1 MAQGLPAPITVVWR
15 PLARAPRAFL
25 WRGRRWRV
33 ERVLQRW
40 SIDTGWWC
48 DEARVDRRY
57 LRVVAEG
64 RVFDLYL
71 DRTLRRWILERAL

>member
-1 MAQGLPAPITVVWR
+1 VAQGLPAPITVVWR

-40 SIDTGWWC
+40 SIDTGWWS